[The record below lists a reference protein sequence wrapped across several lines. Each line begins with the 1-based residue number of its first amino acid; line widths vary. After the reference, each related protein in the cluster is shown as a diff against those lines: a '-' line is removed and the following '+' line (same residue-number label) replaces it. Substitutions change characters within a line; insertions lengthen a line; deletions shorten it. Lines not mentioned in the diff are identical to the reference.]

1 MCTGIELA
9 MLASTAISA
18 GAAVSAGMQ
27 QQAAADTNAELA
39 RREAA
44 SQETAAAT
52 QAERIRRAG
61 RAQVGEANA
70 ALAASGVDLGSTT
83 AIRIGEEITR
93 NAESDAYA
101 TILSGKRQATTARDQ
116 AAISEWQG
124 SNAATSGLINGAATA
139 LGGYGRAKYGS
150 NWIKAANTPIV
161 ERSSWGG

>member
-1 MCTGIELA
+1 MGVEVALIAATALAAGGAVYSGI
-9 MLASTAISA
+9 
-18 GAAVSAGMQ
+18 Q
-27 QQAAADTNAELA
+27 QQEAADTNAELA

-44 SQETAAAT
+44 SAEATAAT
-52 QAERIRRAG
+52 QAQRIRRAG
-61 RAQVGEANA
+61 RAQVGEATA

-116 AAISEWQG
+116 AAVSEWQG
-124 SNAATSGLINGAATA
+124 SNAATAGVISGISTA
-139 LGGYGRAKYGS
+139 LGGYGRAKGGS